1 MISLSEISYHFCV
14 DPGCGFVQVDWRM
27 FVAMNTDQA
36 WEEAYRVAI
45 LETDD
50 SVLQKRIDDAH
61 RAIKAR
67 LDELALDHM
76 GTPEEQQA
84 IQAAQFGL
92 SVLQK
97 ERVKV

>member
-1 MISLSEISYHFCV
+1 MY
-14 DPGCGFVQVDWRM
+14 
-27 FVAMNTDQA
+27 VAMSADQA
-36 WEEAYRVAI
+36 WEEAYRLAI

-50 SVLQKRIDDAH
+50 AVLQKRIDGAH

-67 LDELALDHM
+67 LDELALDHQ

-84 IQAAQFGL
+84 IQDAQFGL